1 MKSQWSLVTALTLA
15 LLASLAV
22 PDLVAA
28 EHGEEQKAR
37 PTPGPNA
44 VLYEVTENLKLAPL
58 QLGQRVAT
66 AVLSGTV
73 AVGTSV
79 CPTEI
84 AVAWRVPY
92 CVLTARATDNINIK
106 TGKGP
111 VHGTFRVLIQ
121 GDNPVDGPELVV
133 LEGRLHGQIDLSP
146 ALSGL
151 APLGT
156 LEKGHWS
163 ARGVDGGPLDGLR
176 ASGTLDGTFRLPF
189 VIGSPPGCEQTR
201 TCRSEERRVGKERGD
216 RG

>member
-1 MKSQWSLVTALTLA
+1 MKSQWSLITTLTLA
-15 LLASLAV
+15 LLASVGV

-28 EHGEEQKAR
+28 DHEEERKAEPIR
-37 PTPGPNA
+37 EPNA

-73 AVGTSV
+73 AAGTSV
-79 CPTEI
+79 CPPEI
-84 AVAWRVPY
+84 ALAWSVKY

-111 VHGTFRVLIQ
+111 VEGTFRVLIQ

-146 ALSGL
+146 ALLGDDGIPTTGDEL
-151 APLGT
+151 QLGT
-156 LEKGHWS
+156 LEKGRWRDS
-163 ARGVDGGPLDGLR
+163 DVAGG
-176 ASGTLDGTFRLPF
+176 
-189 VIGSPPGCEQTR
+189 
-201 TCRSEERRVGKERGD
+201 
-216 RG
+216 